1 MKRLVLAA
9 AAATFLLGATS
20 ATLAQDVFPYREGNY
35 WFVTG
40 IHVKDGSALTYANHL
55 ARVWQ
60 VQMDYAKSKGWMT
73 GYHIL
78 ANENPRRDEPDLY
91 LITIADRMVSAEEAE
106 KRGQE
111 MRAYMKKSMQQME
124 TESGQR
130 ADYRTVGSN
139 MLLREQIRR

>member
-1 MKRLVLAA
+1 MKRLLMAA
-9 AAATFLLGATS
+9 AAATLLLGVTPGAV
-20 ATLAQDVFPYREGNY
+20 AQDVFPYRDGNY

-78 ANENPRRDEPDLY
+78 ANENPRQDEPDLY
-91 LITIADRMVSAEEAE
+91 LVTITDRMVGADEAE
-106 KRGQE
+106 KRGEE
-111 MRAYMKKSMQQME
+111 MRAYMKKTMQQMQA
-124 TESGQR
+124 ESGQR

>member
-1 MKRLVLAA
+1 MKRLLMAA
-9 AAATFLLGATS
+9 AAATLLLGVTPA
-20 ATLAQDVFPYREGNY
+20 AVAQDVFPYRDGNY

-78 ANENPRRDEPDLY
+78 TNENPRQDEPDLY
-91 LITIADRMVSAEEAE
+91 LVTITDRMVGADEAE

-111 MRAYMKKSMQQME
+111 MRAYMKKTMQQME
-124 TESGQR
+124 AESGQR